1 MVSKGKRIRA
11 EIPANLERWVANRQ
25 VSAYF
30 RLVDAT
36 IWGQVFNAFVLT
48 IALFIAAPVKLP
60 VIMLAIVQIGL
71 FVIRERSALRR
82 KSGVEKLD
90 PQYVIRQTVYN
101 STGLAVVYAVGIA
114 LFFPYAIA
122 QLQLV
127 IAVAATSMITVAS
140 FAFRYILHSAL
151 WFVAVMTSGFV
162 IALLQLGTLEG
173 IVCAVVVTA
182 VAVRINMMSSVSNE
196 TFIIRVLRERELNNS
211 NETVKMLLND
221 FQAQGS
227 DWLFELDV
235 NARLLSVS
243 DRFANALGLVPES
256 LNGRLFADLFE
267 PGPERDQLVSHITE
281 KRAFRSLSLRVSKQC
296 ADEAWWSISARP
308 VAKSETNAAHFRG
321 VISDISAA
329 KKADARVR
337 YMAHYDSL
345 TDLPN
350 RTLFVSTLNRAFLN
364 PEVKQRLVLILIDI
378 DHFKAVNDI
387 YGHPIGD
394 AFIRHVGERIAAC
407 TKDSGL
413 GGEGHI
419 VARLGGDEFA
429 VLMSGEDVRDHS
441 IRLAQALVDDL
452 AAPFVVGDH
461 TINSSASIGLA
472 IAPEHANNAQMLQNN
487 ADIALYVAKNAGRNR
502 WELFEAGMDVAVQQR
517 HAIERDLRLALT
529 RDEFRLYFQPLV
541 NVETGLHTGFEALIR
556 WEHPENGMVMPND
569 FIPIAE
575 ESGLI
580 VPMGEWVIRTAMAEA
595 VRWSEPRTIAIN
607 LSPVQLRSAN
617 LLPTIINALGETG
630 LDPARLEVE
639 ITESVLLN
647 DCEANIAILNRLHD
661 LGIKIALDDFGTGYA
676 SLNYLRT
683 FPFDK
688 IKIDRTFV
696 TELGYR
702 ADCRAIVSA
711 VISLANNLGMC
722 TLAEGVE
729 SEEQL
734 AALRSEGC
742 SMVQG
747 WLFGKAMP
755 AEHYASLRTIEVPTL
770 PAPAVVQP
778 PERKVA

>member
-1 MVSKGKRIRA
+1 MVSKGKRIHA
-11 EIPANLERWVANRQ
+11 EIPVGLERWVANRH

-36 IWGQVFNAFVLT
+36 MWGQVFNAFVLT
-48 IALFIAAPVKLP
+48 IALFIAAPVKSP

-82 KSGVEKLD
+82 KSADDARD
-90 PQYVIRQTVYN
+90 PQAIMRHTVYN

-114 LFFPYAIA
+114 IFFPYASA

-140 FAFRYILHSAL
+140 FAFRYILRSAIF
-151 WFVAVMTSGFV
+151 FVAIMASGFV
-162 IALLQLGTLEG
+162 IGLLQLGTVESV
-173 IVCAVVVTA
+173 VCAIVVVA
-182 VAVRINMMSSVSNE
+182 VAVRIGMMCSVSNA
-196 TFIIRVLRERELNNS
+196 TFVIRVLRERELNSS

-221 FQAQGS
+221 FQDQGS

-243 DRFANALGLVPES
+243 VRFAAALGLAPEM
-256 LNGRLFADLFE
+256 LNGREIADLFNAV
-267 PGPERDQLVSHITE
+267 PERDQLLGHITE
-281 KRAFRSLSLRVSKQC
+281 KRAFRSLALPVSKQF
-296 ADEAWWSISARP
+296 ADDAWWSISARP
-308 VAKSETNAAHFRG
+308 VAKSDMTATHFRG
-321 VISDISAA
+321 VISNISDA

-350 RTLFVSTLNRAFLN
+350 RTLFVATLNRAFSN
-364 PEVKQRLVLILIDI
+364 PDVKRHLVMMLIDI

-387 YGHPIGD
+387 YGHPVGD
-394 AFIRHVGERIAAC
+394 AFVRHVGERIGAC
-407 TKDSGL
+407 AKESGL
-413 GGEGHI
+413 GGEGHM

-429 VLMSGEDVRDHS
+429 LLMSGEDVRDHS
-441 IRLAQALVDDL
+441 LRLAQIMVEEL
-452 AAPFVVGDH
+452 ARPFVIGDH
-461 TINSSASIGLA
+461 TINSSASIG
-472 IAPEHANNAQMLQNN
+472 IAMAPDHANNAQMLQSN
-487 ADIALYVAKNAGRNR
+487 ADIALYVAKNGGRNQ
-502 WELFEAGMDVAVQQR
+502 WELFVPGMDVAVQQR

-569 FIPIAE
+569 FIPVAE

-595 VRWSEPRTIAIN
+595 VRWSEPRTIAVN

-647 DCEANIAILNRLHD
+647 NCEVNIAILNRLHD

-688 IKIDRTFV
+688 IKIDRSFV
-696 TELGYR
+696 TELGHR

-755 AEHYASLRTIEVPTL
+755 AEHYASLRTIDVPTL
-770 PAPAVVQP
+770 PEPVAPKGAL
-778 PERKVA
+778 RKVA